1 MKASGKSIGAC
12 SKLSELEAEWA
23 RRLAEA
29 EQRARTS
36 GRSDVADYLALRS
49 LNDMARNTG
58 IEWLLA
64 TFTAHAGEA
73 NRTGAGIGL
82 THTDAHRF
90 RVGNSTMVGR
100 RLALSAGVRVLTI
113 EAGWPRTPGDGIV
126 RGGGLAAARIS
137 HFGDPRAGVELL
149 LVQSAEDGSPRWLV
163 LDATDA
169 RPAAPLEEAR
179 VRQHVAKLLH

>member
-1 MKASGKSIGAC
+1 MKASDEWIGAS

-29 EQRARTS
+29 EERARTS
-36 GRSDVADYLALRS
+36 GRSDVADYLALRT

-58 IEWLLA
+58 IEWLLS

-100 RLALSAGVRVLTI
+100 RLALNAGVRVLTI

-126 RGGGLAAARIS
+126 RGGGLACAAVS
-137 HFGDPRAGVELL
+137 HFGDRRAGEEFL
-149 LVQSAEDGSPRWLV
+149 LVRAAGHPPRWLV
-163 LDATDA
+163 LEESGT
-169 RPAAPLEEAR
+169 RPQLLEER
-179 VRQHVAKLLH
+179 VLRHINKLVN